1 MTGKPATTNC
11 SSSEK
16 RTTLQICIA
25 VKEAEPNIT
34 DEELRL
40 CIAAMS
46 GIEHFYHRSL
56 LDLIEAVREFK
67 SEGWVKMKAE
77 FAWGTCERMF
87 EAAKKPPEEWLGP
100 GNIPGSPEQR
110 ERLAWA
116 KRVYEKATGEKL

>member
-1 MTGKPATTNC
+1 M
-11 SSSEK
+11 

-25 VKEAEPNIT
+25 VKEAATDIT

-46 GIEHFYHRSL
+46 GIEHFYSQAL
-56 LDLIEAVREFK
+56 VDLIEAIREGK
-67 SEGWVKMKAE
+67 PAGLLKMKAE
-77 FAWGTCERMF
+77 FAWGTHERMF
-87 EAAKKPPEEWLGP
+87 IAAKKHPAEGLGP